1 MNDKINVKTEGNKIL
16 FYRNN
21 DDDWFF
27 GCRIESKADV
37 QSVIKRQKF
46 NPWFT
51 TQLQNEF
58 YDICKNL
65 ISESEKMNDKGQ
77 SNNKDVQTGS
87 NIVTG
92 ALNGEI
98 ARLKDDLDRLHRER
112 DSFQRQCSVMAEE
125 MADWEAESK
134 RLDWMIQNR
143 GRIEWEFGGNCY
155 VTFIWKNEFKSTLG
169 SDDTRV
175 EIDRAMEMCK

>member
-16 FYRNN
+16 FFREGE
-21 DDDWFF
+21 DDWFL
-27 GCRIESKADV
+27 GCKIETQDDV
-37 QSVIKRQKF
+37 ESVLSRHGDK
-46 NPWFT
+46 PWFT
-51 TQLQNEF
+51 EMMRVYFSERAN
-58 YDICKNL
+58 KM
-65 ISESEKMNDKGQ
+65 ISGVLCVEK
-77 SNNKDVQTGS
+77 NKDVQTGS

-155 VTFIWKNEFKSTLG
+155 VTFIHKNEFKSTLG

>member
-16 FYRNN
+16 FYREGE
-21 DDDWFF
+21 DDWFF
-27 GCRIESKADV
+27 GCRIESKDDV

-58 YDICKNL
+58 YDMCKNL

-92 ALNGEI
+92 AL
-98 ARLKDDLDRLHRER
+98 L
-112 DSFQRQCSVMAEE
+112 E
-125 MADWEAESK
+125 M
-134 RLDWMIQNR
+134 L
-143 GRIEWEFGGNCY
+143 
-155 VTFIWKNEFKSTLG
+155 NEDGLL
-169 SDDTRV
+169 
-175 EIDRAMEMCK
+175 

>member
-1 MNDKINVKTEGNKIL
+1 MSDKGQLN
-16 FYRNN
+16 
-21 DDDWFF
+21 
-27 GCRIESKADV
+27 SKDV
-37 QSVIKRQKF
+37 QSH
-46 NPWFT
+46 
-51 TQLQNEF
+51 
-58 YDICKNL
+58 
-65 ISESEKMNDKGQ
+65 SEVVESL
-77 SNNKDVQTGS
+77 
-87 NIVTG
+87 
-92 ALNGEI
+92 LNAEI

-155 VTFIWKNEFKSTLG
+155 VTFIHKNEFKATLG

>member
-1 MNDKINVKTEGNKIL
+1 M
-16 FYRNN
+16 
-21 DDDWFF
+21 
-27 GCRIESKADV
+27 S
-37 QSVIKRQKF
+37 
-46 NPWFT
+46 
-51 TQLQNEF
+51 
-58 YDICKNL
+58 
-65 ISESEKMNDKGQ
+65 DKGQ
-77 SNNKDVQTGS
+77 LNNKNVQTNS

-112 DSFQRQCSVMAEE
+112 DSFQRQCAVMAEE
-125 MADWEAESK
+125 NTVLEQDSK
-134 RLDWMIQNR
+134 RLAWMIQNH

-155 VTFIWKNEFKSTLG
+155 VTFIHKNEFKSTLG